1 MEKSFGTLIS
11 HMRDE
16 HERAVTRDDMQQRCQ
31 GIKQRV
37 RVLQVCIQT
46 RVNSELQCCLRK
58 SCLRVS
64 ASVYAGIHPP
74 WKVHLPGRYTPL
86 AGTPPWKVHSRQV
99 HTPLA
104 GRSPSAGTPPP
115 PHDNHSSGRYAS
127 CWNAFLLLS
136 VSTSAGNSVS
146 ITTLRLDC
154 RLGSEHLTYTC
165 RAHRSVRAHSR

>member
-104 GRSPSAGTPPP
+104 GRSPSAGTPTITPADGTHP
-115 PHDNHSSGRYAS
+115 AGMLS
-127 CWNAFLLLS
+127 CYYQ
-136 VSTSAGNSVS
+136 
-146 ITTLRLDC
+146 C
-154 RLGSEHLTYTC
+154 RQVQETVCQSQHYG
-165 RAHRSVRAHSR
+165 